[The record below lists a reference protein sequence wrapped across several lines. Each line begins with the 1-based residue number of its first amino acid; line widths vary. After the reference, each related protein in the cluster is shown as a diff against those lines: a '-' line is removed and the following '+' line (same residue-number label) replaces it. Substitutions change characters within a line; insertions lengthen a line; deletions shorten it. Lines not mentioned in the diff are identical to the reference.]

1 MSLWAIFFSY
11 KDSDFFNHGDLWGN
25 SFTKKDHLQRVATI
39 SIDFQ
44 YWRSL
49 RCLDIW
55 ENCSW
60 GHLTFQ
66 QSSGT
71 PNATNSTLGL
81 VYTEG
86 KLRPYCNAIIY
97 LWVCFLSNLSL
108 KGQRVYLI
116 VDWDDLRWTTSNAQM
131 LFTLKDNTSLDFIWT
146 LFSTSFDRT
155 PLLEE
160 YWLLRNDRRKRCSLR
175 TMLLEGCFSN

>member
-1 MSLWAIFFSY
+1 MSNFLLIPRLRIFFFIMEICGGILSPRRIIY
-11 KDSDFFNHGDLWGN
+11 N
-25 SFTKKDHLQRVATI
+25 ATI
-39 SIDFQ
+39 SVDFQ
-44 YWRSL
+44 HWRSL
-49 RCLDIW
+49 RGLDIW

-86 KLRPYCNAIIY
+86 KLRPYCNAIIC
-97 LWVCFLSNLSL
+97 LWVCFLLNFSL

-116 VDWDDLRWTTSNAQM
+116 VNWDDLRWTTFNAQM
-131 LFTLKDNTSLDFIWT
+131 LFTLND
-146 LFSTSFDRT
+146 STSHT
-155 PLLEE
+155 CLLFEPH
-160 YWLLRNDRRKRCSLR
+160 
-175 TMLLEGCFSN
+175 F